1 MVRLGFIIGFIATI
15 GVLLSGLAAYRVHE
29 QELTVNGIA
38 IARAIDVH
46 ASLVQD
52 RLTER
57 ELLARVASGLF
68 RTPSVVKANMLQPLR
83 SSIYAFKTD
92 FVVAGWIARLKPAEL
107 DAARAQLASA
117 GFPNPAI
124 RSDDDK
130 PLGTGAPDQ
139 PIDVL
144 MDVEPRN
151 KETAGLAGRS
161 YDQHPILGPM
171 LAQAMDSG
179 KPVASDP
186 LPLLRSDGPIGLVL
200 AAPVLQEGEAQ
211 PAGFVTFSYELAPL
225 MLANDDLS
233 LFSVVLRDPRNPEV
247 ELIAN
252 HQGSVSSRLTAAD
265 GPPPSMV
272 RTVTFG
278 GRDWSLGYY
287 AKTNAVKRAEETAVV
302 VAAIGLALTAII
314 CGLFGYVAYNNLRL
328 SREIQV
334 RIGFERRLTA
344 VIDELN
350 HRVKNI
356 LAVIQ
361 SIVTRTLRHGSDI
374 DVARELLIGRIHA
387 MSNVVSLL
395 SESQWQGVKLKGL
408 FEARAIPHAERI
420 AVSGPDIAVSAR
432 AAQSLSLLFFE
443 LASHSDEGL
452 SLVGKHPHIVA
463 HWDVTGEEPDTIFH
477 FRWEEFNTSEATRR
491 ADSDFGLILL
501 DRVAPEALG
510 GVSKRYFTDVSYVY
524 ELTAPMETVVDMTE
538 RDRTEQFAI
547 APRRAAMTGQPSS
560 LRKQALPYHAM
571 SEVGKG
577 WSDADYHNDW
587 GYGPACA
594 GTTNINRSSAS
605 AATQS
610 TPQSKLEVL
619 RRLRSSQ

>member
-1 MVRLGFIIGFIATI
+1 VVRLGLITGFIALI
-15 GVLLSGLAAYRVHE
+15 GVLLSGLAGYRVHD
-29 QELTVNGIA
+29 QELTVDGIA
-38 IARAIDVH
+38 LARAIDVH

-52 RLTER
+52 RLTDR

-68 RTPSVVKANMLQPLR
+68 RSPAVINANMLQPLH

-92 FVVAGWIARLKPAEL
+92 FLVASWIARLRPEEL
-107 DAARAQLASA
+107 AAAHTALANA

-124 RSDDDK
+124 RSYDDT
-130 PLGTGAPDQ
+130 PLQASTLSQ
-139 PIDVL
+139 PVDLV

-151 KETAGLAGRS
+151 AETMGFPGRS
-161 YDQHPILGPM
+161 LDQHPVLGST
-171 LAQAMDSG
+171 LARALSELT
-179 KPVASDP
+179 PIASDP
-186 LPLLRSDGPIGLVL
+186 LTLLRKDGPIGLVL
-200 AAPVLQEGEAQ
+200 AAPVLQDNGAQ
-211 PAGFVTFSYELAPL
+211 PAGFVTFSYELASL
-225 MLANDDLS
+225 MLTNDDLS
-233 LFSVVLRDPRNPEV
+233 LFSVALKDPRSDDS
-247 ELIAN
+247 ELIATDR
-252 HQGSVSSRLTAAD
+252 GSVISRSA
-265 GPPPSMV
+265 GPQGPV
-272 RTVTFG
+272 VTRKVSFG
-278 GRDWSLGYY
+278 GRDWTLTYY
-287 AKTNAVKRAEETAVV
+287 AKTNAMNRARQTAAI
-302 VAAIGLALTAII
+302 VAAIGLALTTIV

-361 SIVTRTLRHGSDI
+361 SIVTRTLRHGADI

-395 SESQWQGVKLKGL
+395 SESQWQGVYLKGL

-420 AVSGPDIAVSAR
+420 AISGPDITVSAR

-463 HWDVTGEEPDTIFH
+463 HWEITGEEPDTVFH

-491 ADSDFGLILL
+491 PDSDFGLILL

-510 GVSKRYFTDVSYVY
+510 GTSKRYFTDVSYVY
-524 ELTAPMETVVDMTE
+524 ELTAPMETVIDMSE
-538 RDRTEQFAI
+538 RDRTEQLS
-547 APRRAAMTGQPSS
+547 APLKPV
-560 LRKQALPYHAM
+560 H
-571 SEVGKG
+571 
-577 WSDADYHNDW
+577 
-587 GYGPACA
+587 
-594 GTTNINRSSAS
+594 
-605 AATQS
+605 
-610 TPQSKLEVL
+610 
-619 RRLRSSQ
+619 

>member
-1 MVRLGFIIGFIATI
+1 MLRLGFTIGLIALI

-29 QELTVNGIA
+29 QELTLDGIA
-38 IARAIDVH
+38 LARAIDVH

-57 ELLARVASGLF
+57 ELLARVSSGLF
-68 RTPSVVKANMLQPLR
+68 RAPSVVKANMLEPLR

-92 FVVAGWIARLKPAEL
+92 FVIASWIARLKPAEL
-107 DAARAQLASA
+107 DAAQKELQAA
-117 GFPNPAI
+117 GFPNPTI
-124 RSDDDK
+124 RNFDDK
-130 PLGTGAPDQ
+130 PLDIRAITQ

-144 MDVEPRN
+144 MDLEPRN
-151 KETAGLAGRS
+151 NATRAFAGRVL
-161 YDQHPILGPM
+161 DGNPVVGPM
-171 LAQAMDSG
+171 LARAMAES
-179 KPVASDP
+179 KPIASDP
-186 LPLLRSDGPIGLVL
+186 FPLQGPNGPIGLAL
-200 AAPVLQEGEAQ
+200 AAPVIQEGATS

-225 MLANDDLS
+225 MLTNDDLS
-233 LFSVVLRDPRNPEV
+233 LFSVVLKDPRKADG

-252 HQGSVSSRLTAAD
+252 DRGVVSARTAVAD
-265 GPPPSMV
+265 GPAPSAT

-278 GRDWSLGYY
+278 NRDWSLAYY
-287 AKTNAVKRAEETAVV
+287 AKTNAAKRAEQTAAIVG
-302 VAAIGLALTAII
+302 AIGLALTGII
-314 CGLFGYVAYNNLRL
+314 CGLFGYVVYNNVRL
-328 SREIQV
+328 QREIQV

-387 MSNVVSLL
+387 MANVVSLL

-408 FEARAIPHAERI
+408 FEARAIPHADRI
-420 AVSGPDIAVSAR
+420 AVTGPDIAVSAR

-452 SLVGKHPHIVA
+452 SLVGKHPNIVA
-463 HWDVTGEEPDTIFH
+463 KWEVTGDEPSRTFT

-510 GVSKRYFTDVSYVY
+510 GTAKRYFTEVSYVY

-538 RDRTEQFAI
+538 RDRTEQI
-547 APRRAAMTGQPSS
+547 TAPV
-560 LRKQALPYHAM
+560 K
-571 SEVGKG
+571 
-577 WSDADYHNDW
+577 
-587 GYGPACA
+587 
-594 GTTNINRSSAS
+594 
-605 AATQS
+605 
-610 TPQSKLEVL
+610 
-619 RRLRSSQ
+619 

>member
-1 MVRLGFIIGFIATI
+1 VVRLGFIIGFIALI
-15 GVLLSGLAAYRVHE
+15 GVLLSGLAAYRVHD
-29 QELTVNGIA
+29 QELSVDRIA
-38 IARAIDVH
+38 MARAIDVH

-68 RTPSVVKANMLQPLR
+68 RAPAVVKANMLQPLR

-92 FVVAGWIARLKPAEL
+92 FVIASWIARLNPNEL
-107 DAARAQLASA
+107 DAARGELKSA
-117 GFPNPAI
+117 GFSNPTI
-124 RSDDDK
+124 RNYDDK
-130 PLGTGAPDQ
+130 PLETRSLDK

-144 MDVEPRN
+144 MDVEPR
-151 KETAGLAGRS
+151 TAATMAFPGRS
-161 YDQHPILGPM
+161 LDQQPILGVM
-171 LAQAMDSG
+171 LAQAMADG

-186 LPLLRSDGPIGLVL
+186 IRLLGADGPIGLVL
-200 AAPVLQEGEAQ
+200 AAPVLQEGEVR
-211 PAGFVTFSYELAPL
+211 PAGFVTFSYELASL
-225 MLANDDLS
+225 MLANDDLA
-233 LFSVVLRDPRNPEV
+233 LFSVVLKDPRGTNG
-247 ELIAN
+247 ELIAD
-252 HQGSVSSRLTAAD
+252 HQGIVTSRTASPE
-265 GPPPSMV
+265 GPAPSTV

-278 GRDWSLGYY
+278 GRDWTLGYY
-287 AKTNAVKRAEETAVV
+287 AKTSGEVRAQQTAGI
-302 VAAIGLALTAII
+302 VAAIGAALTSII

-463 HWDVTGEEPDTIFH
+463 HWEVTGEEPDATFR
-477 FRWEEFNTSEATRR
+477 FRWEEFNTSAATRR
-491 ADSDFGLILL
+491 EDSDFGVILL

-524 ELTAPMETVVDMTE
+524 ELTAPMDTVVDMTE
-538 RDRTEQFAI
+538 RDRTEQLS
-547 APRRAAMTGQPSS
+547 APPKQ
-560 LRKQALPYHAM
+560 LR
-571 SEVGKG
+571 
-577 WSDADYHNDW
+577 
-587 GYGPACA
+587 
-594 GTTNINRSSAS
+594 
-605 AATQS
+605 
-610 TPQSKLEVL
+610 
-619 RRLRSSQ
+619 

>member
-1 MVRLGFIIGFIATI
+1 VVRLGFIIGLIALI
-15 GVLLSGLAAYRVHE
+15 GALLSGLAAYRVHE
-29 QELTVNGIA
+29 QELAIDGIA
-38 IARAIDVH
+38 LARAIDVH

-68 RTPSVVKANMLQPLR
+68 RAPSVIKANMLQPLR

-92 FVVAGWIARLKPAEL
+92 FVIAAWIARLKPAEL
-107 DAARAQLASA
+107 DAASKELAAA

-124 RSDDDK
+124 RGYDDK
-130 PLGTGAPDQ
+130 PIDTHAINKPL
-139 PIDVL
+139 DVL
-144 MDVEPRN
+144 MDLEPRN
-151 KETAGLAGRS
+151 NVTRTFAGRAVDD
-161 YDQHPILGPM
+161 YPAVGAM
-171 LAQAMDSG
+171 LSRAAIEG
-179 KPVASDP
+179 KPIASDP
-186 LPLLRSDGPIGLVL
+186 FNLLRPDGPIGLAL
-200 AAPVLQEGEAQ
+200 AAPVVQEGAST

-225 MLANDDLS
+225 MLTNDDLS
-233 LFSVVLRDPRNPEV
+233 LFSVALKDPRSEDS
-247 ELIAN
+247 ELVAN
-252 HQGSVSSRLTAAD
+252 DRGVVSSRQVTADA
-265 GPPPSMV
+265 PAPSAV
-272 RTVTFG
+272 RPVTFG
-278 GRDWSLGYY
+278 NRDWSLSYY
-287 AKTNAVKRAEETAVV
+287 AKTNAARRAEQTAAIVG
-302 VAAIGLALTAII
+302 AIGLALTGIV

-387 MSNVVSLL
+387 MANVVSLL
-395 SESQWQGVKLKGL
+395 SESQWQGVKLRGL
-408 FEARAIPHAERI
+408 FEARAIPHADRI

-463 HWDVTGEEPDTIFH
+463 KWEITGEGPDAVFT

-510 GVSKRYFTDVSYVY
+510 GTSKRYFTDASYVY
-524 ELTAPMETVVDMTE
+524 ELTAPMETVVDMNE
-538 RDRTEQFAI
+538 RDRTEQI
-547 APRRAAMTGQPSS
+547 SAPVRTG
-560 LRKQALPYHAM
+560 R
-571 SEVGKG
+571 
-577 WSDADYHNDW
+577 
-587 GYGPACA
+587 
-594 GTTNINRSSAS
+594 
-605 AATQS
+605 
-610 TPQSKLEVL
+610 
-619 RRLRSSQ
+619 

>member
-1 MVRLGFIIGFIATI
+1 VVRLGFIIGLIALI
-15 GVLLSGLAAYRVHE
+15 GVSLSGLAAYRIHD
-29 QELTVNGIA
+29 QELTVDGIA
-38 IARAIDVH
+38 LARAIDVH

-68 RTPSVVKANMLQPLR
+68 RTPSVIKANMLEPLR

-92 FVVAGWIARLKPAEL
+92 FVVASWIARLKPNEL
-107 DAARAQLASA
+107 DAARAELASA
-117 GFPNPAI
+117 GFSNPTI
-124 RSDDDK
+124 RNFDDSPMDTRSLDK
-130 PLGTGAPDQ
+130 

-144 MDVEPRN
+144 MDLEPRDA
-151 KETAGLAGRS
+151 ETSAFPGRS
-161 YDQHPILGPM
+161 LDQSPILGPM
-171 LAQAMDSG
+171 FAQAMTDG

-186 LPLLRSDGPIGLVL
+186 IPLLRSDGPVGLVL
-200 AAPVLQEGEAQ
+200 AAPVLQAGDDP

-225 MLANDDLS
+225 MLTNDDMS
-233 LFSVVLRDPRNPEV
+233 LFSVVLKDPRSSGG
-247 ELIAN
+247 ELVAN
-252 HQGSVSSRLTAAD
+252 DQGVVTSRPASAQ
-265 GPPPSMV
+265 GPAPSMT

-287 AKTNAVKRAEETAVV
+287 AKTNAVRRAQQTAAI
-302 VAAIGLALTAII
+302 VAAIGLALTSIV

-361 SIVTRTLRHGSDI
+361 SIVTRTLRHGADVDI
-374 DVARELLIGRIHA
+374 ARELLIGRIHA

-395 SESQWQGVKLKGL
+395 SESQWQGVKLRGL

-463 HWDVTGEEPDTIFH
+463 HWEVAGEPPEATFH
-477 FRWEEFNTSEATRR
+477 FRWEEFNTSAATRR
-491 ADSDFGLILL
+491 EDSDFGVILL

-510 GVSKRYFTDVSYVY
+510 GTSKRYFTDVSYVY
-524 ELTAPMETVVDMTE
+524 ELTAPMETVIDMTE
-538 RDRTEQFAI
+538 RDRTEQLS
-547 APRRAAMTGQPSS
+547 APPKAVR
-560 LRKQALPYHAM
+560 
-571 SEVGKG
+571 
-577 WSDADYHNDW
+577 
-587 GYGPACA
+587 
-594 GTTNINRSSAS
+594 
-605 AATQS
+605 
-610 TPQSKLEVL
+610 
-619 RRLRSSQ
+619 

>member
-1 MVRLGFIIGFIATI
+1 VVRLGFIIGFIALI
-15 GVLLSGLAAYRVHE
+15 GVLFSGLAAYRVHD
-29 QELTVNGIA
+29 QELTVDGIA
-38 IARAIDVH
+38 LARAIDVH

-68 RTPSVVKANMLQPLR
+68 RAPSVVKANMLEPLH

-92 FVVAGWIARLKPAEL
+92 FVIAGWIARLKPNEL
-107 DAARAQLASA
+107 DAARAELAGA
-117 GFPNPAI
+117 GFPNPVI
-124 RSDDDK
+124 RGYDDR
-130 PLGTGAPDQ
+130 PLNTRALDH

-151 KETAGLAGRS
+151 AESMALAGRS
-161 YDQHPILGPM
+161 LEGHPVLGPM
-171 LAQAMDSG
+171 LAQATADG

-186 LPLLRSDGPIGLVL
+186 LPLLRPDGPIGLVL
-200 AAPVLQEGEAQ
+200 AAPVLQEGNAQ
-211 PAGFVTFSYELAPL
+211 PAGFVTFSYDLASL
-225 MLANDDLS
+225 MLTNDDLS
-233 LFSVVLRDPRNPEV
+233 LFAVVLNDPRRAGS
-247 ELIAN
+247 ELIAD
-252 HQGSVSSRLTAAD
+252 HQGNVTSRAAAPD
-265 GPPPSMV
+265 GPPPLMT

-278 GRDWSLGYY
+278 GRDWTLGYY
-287 AKTNAVKRAEETAVV
+287 AKVNTANHARQTAGF
-302 VAAIGLALTAII
+302 VAAIGLALTIMV
-314 CGLFGYVAYNNLRL
+314 CGLFGYVAFNNLRL

-420 AVSGPDIAVSAR
+420 AVDGPDITVSAR

-463 HWDVTGEEPDTIFH
+463 QWEVTGEEPEAVFH
-477 FRWEEFNTSEATRR
+477 FRWEEFNTSAATRR
-491 ADSDFGLILL
+491 ADSDFGVILL

-524 ELTAPMETVVDMTE
+524 ELTAPMATVVDMSE
-538 RDRTEQFAI
+538 RDRTEQFAMP
-547 APRRAAMTGQPSS
+547 AKRA
-560 LRKQALPYHAM
+560 R
-571 SEVGKG
+571 
-577 WSDADYHNDW
+577 
-587 GYGPACA
+587 
-594 GTTNINRSSAS
+594 
-605 AATQS
+605 
-610 TPQSKLEVL
+610 
-619 RRLRSSQ
+619 

>member
-1 MVRLGFIIGFIATI
+1 MVRLGFIIGFIALI
-15 GVLLSGLAAYRVHE
+15 GALLSGLAAYRVHD
-29 QELTVNGIA
+29 QELTVDGIA
-38 IARAIDVH
+38 LARAIDVH

-68 RTPSVVKANMLQPLR
+68 RAPSVIKANMLQPLR

-92 FVVAGWIARLKPAEL
+92 FIVASWIARLKPSEL
-107 DAARAQLASA
+107 DAARKELATA
-117 GFPNPAI
+117 GFSNPVI
-124 RSDDDK
+124 RGFDDQPLNTRSIDK
-130 PLGTGAPDQ
+130 

-144 MDVEPRN
+144 MDVEPRD
-151 KETAGLAGRS
+151 AGTMRFPGRS
-161 YDQHPILGPM
+161 YDRDPVLGPT
-171 LAQAMDSG
+171 LAQAMADG

-186 LPLLRSDGPIGLVL
+186 TPLLRPDGEIGLVL
-200 AAPVLQEGEAQ
+200 ATPVLQETDAS

-225 MLANDDLS
+225 MLANDEMS
-233 LFSVVLRDPRNPEV
+233 LFSVVLKDPR
-247 ELIAN
+247 
-252 HQGSVSSRLTAAD
+252 HAD
-265 GPPPSMV
+265 GELVSDDRGIVTSRTVAPEAPAPSAT

-278 GRDWSLGYY
+278 GRDWGLAYY
-287 AKTNAVKRAEETAVV
+287 AKTNSVKRAEQTAAI
-302 VAAIGLALTAII
+302 VAAIGLALTGIV

-374 DVARELLIGRIHA
+374 DVARDLLIGRIHA

-420 AVSGPDIAVSAR
+420 AVSGPDVAVSAR

-463 HWDVTGEEPDTIFH
+463 HWEVTGEEPDITFH
-477 FRWEEFNTSEATRR
+477 FRWEEFNTSAATRR
-491 ADSDFGLILL
+491 EDSDFGVILL

-510 GVSKRYFTDVSYVY
+510 GVSKRYFTEVSYVY
-524 ELTAPMETVVDMTE
+524 ELTAPMQTVVDLTE
-538 RDRTEQFAI
+538 RDRTEQLS
-547 APRRAAMTGQPSS
+547 APPRPGR
-560 LRKQALPYHAM
+560 
-571 SEVGKG
+571 
-577 WSDADYHNDW
+577 
-587 GYGPACA
+587 
-594 GTTNINRSSAS
+594 
-605 AATQS
+605 
-610 TPQSKLEVL
+610 
-619 RRLRSSQ
+619 

>member
-1 MVRLGFIIGFIATI
+1 MVRLGFIIGFIALI
-15 GVLLSGLAAYRVHE
+15 GVLLSGLAAYRVHD
-29 QELTVNGIA
+29 QELTIDGIA
-38 IARAIDVH
+38 LARAIDVH

-68 RTPSVVKANMLQPLR
+68 RSPSVVKASMLEPLR

-92 FVVAGWIARLKPAEL
+92 FVVAGWVARLKPGDL
-107 DAARAQLASA
+107 DAARGELASA
-117 GFPNPAI
+117 GFANPTI
-124 RSDDDK
+124 RNYDDK
-130 PLGTGAPDQ
+130 PLDTAAISQ

-151 KETAGLAGRS
+151 AETRTFPGRAL
-161 YDQHPILGPM
+161 DRNPVVGPM
-171 LAQAMDSG
+171 LTQAMAAG

-186 LPLLRSDGPIGLVL
+186 LPLLRANGPMGLML
-200 AAPVLQEGEAQ
+200 AAPVVPPGATA
-211 PAGFVTFSYELAPL
+211 PAGFVTFSYELSPL
-225 MLANDDLS
+225 MLTNDDLS
-233 LFSVVLRDPRNPEV
+233 LFSVALKDPRNDNG
-247 ELIAN
+247 ELVASDR
-252 HQGSVSSRLTAAD
+252 GVVSERTVAPAS
-265 GPPPSMV
+265 PPPSAV

-278 GRDWSLGYY
+278 NRDWRLAYY
-287 AKTNAVKRAEETAVV
+287 AKTNAVKRAEQTAAI
-302 VAAIGLALTAII
+302 VAAIGLSLTGII

-395 SESQWQGVKLKGL
+395 SESQWQGVQLQGL

-452 SLVGKHPHIVA
+452 SLVGKHPHITA
-463 HWDVTGEEPDTIFH
+463 KWEVTGEGSEQTFH

-491 ADSDFGLILL
+491 TDSDFGVILL

-510 GVSKRYFTDVSYVY
+510 GVAKRYFTDVSYVY
-524 ELTAPMETVVDMTE
+524 ELTAPMDTVVDMNE
-538 RDRTEQFAI
+538 RDRTEKFS
-547 APRRAAMTGQPSS
+547 APVRPPR
-560 LRKQALPYHAM
+560 
-571 SEVGKG
+571 
-577 WSDADYHNDW
+577 
-587 GYGPACA
+587 
-594 GTTNINRSSAS
+594 
-605 AATQS
+605 
-610 TPQSKLEVL
+610 
-619 RRLRSSQ
+619 

>member
-1 MVRLGFIIGFIATI
+1 VVRLGFIIGFIALI
-15 GVLLSGLAAYRVHE
+15 GVLLSGLAAYRVHD
-29 QELTVNGIA
+29 QELTLDGIA
-38 IARAIDVH
+38 MARAIDVH

-68 RTPSVVKANMLQPLR
+68 RAPSVIKANMLQPLR

-92 FVVAGWIARLKPAEL
+92 FVVASWVARLQPNEL
-107 DAARAQLASA
+107 DAARAELASA
-117 GFPNPAI
+117 AFSNPKI
-124 RSDDDK
+124 RNFDDS
-130 PLGTGAPDQ
+130 PLDTRSVDQ

-151 KETAGLAGRS
+151 PETMAFPGRCV
-161 YDQHPILGPM
+161 DQDPTSGEM
-171 LAQAMDSG
+171 LARALADG

-186 LPLLRSDGPIGLVL
+186 MPLLRSNGPIGLML
-200 AAPVLQEGEAQ
+200 AAPVLQEGGTS

-225 MLANDDLS
+225 MLTNDDLS
-233 LFSVVLRDPRNPEV
+233 LFSVVLKDPRDPNG

-252 HQGSVSSRLTAAD
+252 DQGIVTSRTASLD
-265 GPPPSMV
+265 GPAPSMM

-287 AKTNAVKRAEETAVV
+287 AKTNALKRAQQTAGV
-302 VAAIGLALTAII
+302 VAAIGLALTGII

-361 SIVTRTLRHGSDI
+361 SIVTRTLRHGADI

-463 HWDVTGEEPDTIFH
+463 HWDVTGEDADLTFR
-477 FRWEEFNTSEATRR
+477 FRWEEFNTSAATRHE
-491 ADSDFGLILL
+491 DSDFGVILL

-524 ELTAPMETVVDMTE
+524 ELSAPMETVVDMTE
-538 RDRTEQFAI
+538 RDRTEKFAV
-547 APRRAAMTGQPSS
+547 
-560 LRKQALPYHAM
+560 QAK
-571 SEVGKG
+571 SG
-577 WSDADYHNDW
+577 
-587 GYGPACA
+587 
-594 GTTNINRSSAS
+594 R
-605 AATQS
+605 
-610 TPQSKLEVL
+610 
-619 RRLRSSQ
+619 

>member
-1 MVRLGFIIGFIATI
+1 VVRLGFIIGLIALI
-15 GVLLSGLAAYRVHE
+15 GLMLSGAASFRVHE
-29 QELTVNGIA
+29 QELTIDGIA
-38 IARAIDVH
+38 LARAIDVH

-68 RTPSVVKANMLQPLR
+68 RAPSLVKANMLQPLR

-92 FVVAGWIARLKPAEL
+92 FLVASWIARLKPGEL
-107 DAARAQLASA
+107 DEAGRELASA
-117 GFPNPAI
+117 GFSNPKI
-124 RSDDDK
+124 RNFDGKPIDPRSLDK
-130 PLGTGAPDQ
+130 

-151 KETAGLAGRS
+151 AENMALAGRAL
-161 YDQHPILGPM
+161 DQSPSIGSM
-171 LAQAMDSG
+171 LARAMAEG

-186 LPLLRSDGPIGLVL
+186 VNLVRPNGPVGIVL
-200 AAPVLQEGEAQ
+200 AAPVIQDGTTS

-225 MLANDDLS
+225 MLTNDDQS
-233 LFSVVLRDPRNPEV
+233 LFSVVLKDPRSADG

-252 HQGSVSSRLTAAD
+252 DQGVVTSRQAAAD
-265 GPPPSMV
+265 GPAPSATRIV
-272 RTVTFG
+272 AFG
-278 GRDWSLGYY
+278 DRDWSLAYY
-287 AKTNAVKRAEETAVV
+287 AKINATKRAQQTAAIVG
-302 VAAIGLALTAII
+302 AIGLALTVMI

-452 SLVGKHPHIVA
+452 SLVGKHPHVVA
-463 HWDVTGEEPDTIFH
+463 KWEVTGEQPDTIFH

-491 ADSDFGLILL
+491 PDSDFGLILL

-510 GVSKRYFTDVSYVY
+510 GTSKRYFTDVSYVY
-524 ELTAPMETVVDMTE
+524 ELTAPMGTVVDMTE
-538 RDRTEQFAI
+538 RDRTERISAPVRPAI
-547 APRRAAMTGQPSS
+547 
-560 LRKQALPYHAM
+560 
-571 SEVGKG
+571 
-577 WSDADYHNDW
+577 
-587 GYGPACA
+587 
-594 GTTNINRSSAS
+594 
-605 AATQS
+605 
-610 TPQSKLEVL
+610 
-619 RRLRSSQ
+619 

>member
-1 MVRLGFIIGFIATI
+1 VIRLGFTIGLIALI
-15 GVLLSGLAAYRVHE
+15 GVLLSGLAGYRVHE
-29 QELTVNGIA
+29 QELTLDGIA
-38 IARAIDVH
+38 LARAIDIH

-57 ELLARVASGLF
+57 ELLARVSSGLF
-68 RTPSVVKANMLQPLR
+68 RAPSVVKANMLQPLR

-92 FVVAGWIARLKPAEL
+92 FVIAAWIARLKPTEL
-107 DAARAQLASA
+107 DEARKELAAA
-117 GFPNPAI
+117 GFPNPTI
-124 RSDDDK
+124 RSFDDK
-130 PLGTGAPDQ
+130 PIDVGAVVQ

-144 MDVEPRN
+144 MDLEPRN
-151 KETAGLAGRS
+151 DSTKAFAGRVL
-161 YDQHPILGPM
+161 DGNPVVGPM
-171 LAQAMDSG
+171 LARAMAES
-179 KPVASDP
+179 KPIASDP
-186 LPLLRSDGPIGLVL
+186 FPLQGPNGPIGLAL
-200 AAPVLQEGEAQ
+200 AAPVTPEGATS

-225 MLANDDLS
+225 MLTNDDLS
-233 LFSVVLRDPRNPEV
+233 LFSVALKDPRRGDG

-252 HQGSVSSRLTAAD
+252 DRGVVSARAVAAD
-265 GPPPSMV
+265 RPAPSAM
-272 RTVTFG
+272 RTVVFG
-278 GRDWSLGYY
+278 NRDWSLAYY
-287 AKTNAVKRAEETAVV
+287 AKTNAAKRAEQTAAIVG
-302 VAAIGLALTAII
+302 AIGLALTGII
-314 CGLFGYVAYNNLRL
+314 CGLFGYVAYNNVRL

-387 MSNVVSLL
+387 MANVVSLL

-408 FEARAIPHAERI
+408 FEARAIPHADRI

-463 HWDVTGEEPDTIFH
+463 KWEVTGEDPNRSFT

-491 ADSDFGLILL
+491 PDSDFGLILL

-510 GVSKRYFTDVSYVY
+510 GTAKRYFTEASYVY

-538 RDRTEQFAI
+538 RDRTGQI
-547 APRRAAMTGQPSS
+547 SAPV
-560 LRKQALPYHAM
+560 K
-571 SEVGKG
+571 
-577 WSDADYHNDW
+577 
-587 GYGPACA
+587 
-594 GTTNINRSSAS
+594 
-605 AATQS
+605 
-610 TPQSKLEVL
+610 
-619 RRLRSSQ
+619 

>member
-1 MVRLGFIIGFIATI
+1 VVRLGFIIGFIALI
-15 GVLLSGLAAYRVHE
+15 GVLLSGLAAYRVHD
-29 QELTVNGIA
+29 QELTIDGIA
-38 IARAIDVH
+38 LARAIDVH

-68 RTPSVVKANMLQPLR
+68 RTPAVVKASMLEPLR

-92 FVVAGWIARLKPAEL
+92 FVVAGWVARLKPNEL
-107 DAARAQLASA
+107 DIARGELLSA
-117 GFPNPAI
+117 GFSNPTI
-124 RSDDDK
+124 RNYDDK
-130 PLGTGAPDQ
+130 PLDPLALNK

-151 KETAGLAGRS
+151 AETREFPGRAF
-161 YDQHPILGPM
+161 DRQPVIGPM
-171 LAQAMDSG
+171 LTQAMAAG

-186 LPLLRSDGPIGLVL
+186 TPLLRPNGPIGLIL
-200 AAPVLQEGEAQ
+200 AAPVTPPLASA
-211 PAGFVTFSYELAPL
+211 PAGFVTFSYELASL
-225 MLANDDLS
+225 MLTNDDLS
-233 LFSVVLRDPRNPEV
+233 LFAVALKDPRSDDG
-247 ELIAN
+247 ELVAN
-252 HQGSVSSRLTAAD
+252 DQGVVSSRKVASD
-265 GPPPSMV
+265 RPPPSAT
-272 RTVTFG
+272 RTVSFG
-278 GRDWSLGYY
+278 NRDWSLGYY
-287 AKTNAVKRAEETAVV
+287 AKTNTIKRAEQTAAI
-302 VAAIGLALTAII
+302 VAAIGLSLTGIV

-420 AVSGPDIAVSAR
+420 AVSGPDVAVSAR

-463 HWDVTGEEPDTIFH
+463 NWEVTGEEPDTVFH

-491 ADSDFGLILL
+491 PDSDFGVILL

-510 GVSKRYFTDVSYVY
+510 GTSKRYFTDASYVY
-524 ELTAPMETVVDMTE
+524 ELIAPMETVVDMNE
-538 RDRTEQFAI
+538 RDRTEQFS
-547 APRRAAMTGQPSS
+547 APVRPVR
-560 LRKQALPYHAM
+560 
-571 SEVGKG
+571 
-577 WSDADYHNDW
+577 
-587 GYGPACA
+587 
-594 GTTNINRSSAS
+594 
-605 AATQS
+605 
-610 TPQSKLEVL
+610 
-619 RRLRSSQ
+619 

>member
-1 MVRLGFIIGFIATI
+1 VVRLGLIISLIALI
-15 GVLLSGLAAYRVHE
+15 GVLISGLAAYRVHD
-29 QELTVNGIA
+29 QELTIERIA

-57 ELLARVASGLF
+57 ELLARVAAGLF
-68 RTPSVVKANMLQPLR
+68 RSPSSVRANMLEPLR

-92 FVVAGWIARLKPAEL
+92 FVVAGWVARLKPADL
-107 DAARAQLASA
+107 DAARGELLAA
-117 GFPNPAI
+117 GFSNPTI
-124 RSDDDK
+124 RNYDDK
-130 PLGTGAPDQ
+130 PLDRRAIDK

-144 MDVEPRN
+144 MDVEPRTI
-151 KETAGLAGRS
+151 ETRAFPGRAL
-161 YDQHPILGPM
+161 DQSPVVGAM
-171 LAQAMDSG
+171 LARAMAEG
-179 KPVASDP
+179 RPVASDP
-186 LPLLRSDGPIGLVL
+186 TNLLRSDGPVGVIL
-200 AAPVLQEGEAQ
+200 AAPVVPEGASA

-233 LFSVVLRDPRNPEV
+233 LFSVVLKDPRTPGG

-252 HQGSVSSRLTAAD
+252 NQGIVASRLTVPD
-265 GPPPSMV
+265 GPAPSAT
-272 RTVTFG
+272 RTVAFG
-278 GRDWSLGYY
+278 NRDWVLSYY
-287 AKTNAVKRAEETAVV
+287 AKTNVTKHAEQTAAMVG
-302 VAAIGLALTAII
+302 AIGLALTSIV

-328 SREIQV
+328 SREIDV

-374 DVARELLIGRIHA
+374 DSARELLIGRIHA

-408 FEARAIPHAERI
+408 FEARAIPHADRI
-420 AVSGPDIAVSAR
+420 AVSGPDVAVSAR

-463 HWDVTGEEPDTIFH
+463 KWDVTGTDTDTVFT

-491 ADSDFGLILL
+491 PDSDFGLILL

-510 GVSKRYFTDVSYVY
+510 GTSKRYFTEVSYVY
-524 ELTAPMETVVDMTE
+524 ELTAPMVTVVDMNE
-538 RDRTEQFAI
+538 RDRTEKFS
-547 APRRAAMTGQPSS
+547 APIKPGR
-560 LRKQALPYHAM
+560 
-571 SEVGKG
+571 
-577 WSDADYHNDW
+577 
-587 GYGPACA
+587 
-594 GTTNINRSSAS
+594 
-605 AATQS
+605 
-610 TPQSKLEVL
+610 
-619 RRLRSSQ
+619 

>member
-1 MVRLGFIIGFIATI
+1 MRVVRLGFIIGIIALV
-15 GVLLSGLAAYRVHE
+15 GVLLSGLAAYRVHD
-29 QELTVNGIA
+29 QELTVDGIA
-38 IARAIDVH
+38 LARAIDVH

-68 RTPSVVKANMLQPLR
+68 RAPSVIKANMLQPLR

-92 FVVAGWIARLKPAEL
+92 FVIASWIARLQPNEL
-107 DAARAQLASA
+107 EAASKELASE
-117 GFPNPAI
+117 GFSNPTI
-124 RSDDDK
+124 RSFDDK
-130 PLGTGAPDQ
+130 PLDTAALDRPV
-139 PIDVL
+139 DVL

-151 KETAGLAGRS
+151 AETMAFPGRTL
-161 YDQHPILGPM
+161 DQHPVLGPT
-171 LAQAMDSG
+171 LARAMTEG

-186 LPLLRSDGPIGLVL
+186 TPLLRPDGSVGVVL
-200 AAPVLQEGEAQ
+200 AAPVLQEGAAA
-211 PAGFVTFSYELAPL
+211 PAGFVTFSYEIAPL

-233 LFSVVLRDPRNPEV
+233 LFSVVLKDPRRTDS
-247 ELIAN
+247 ELVAD
-252 HQGSVSSRLTAAD
+252 HQGAVTSRTIRPEGPAPSVA
-265 GPPPSMV
+265 
-272 RTVTFG
+272 RTVIFG
-278 GRDWSLGYY
+278 DRDWTLGYY
-287 AKTNAVKRAEETAVV
+287 PKTNAALRARQTAAI
-302 VAAIGLALTAII
+302 VAAIGLALTGII

-463 HWDVTGEEPDTIFH
+463 HWEVNGKDPDTTFH
-477 FRWEEFNTSEATRR
+477 FRWEEFNTSAATRR
-491 ADSDFGLILL
+491 EDSDFGLILL

-510 GVSKRYFTDVSYVY
+510 GVSKRYFTEVSYVY
-524 ELTAPMETVVDMTE
+524 ELTAPMETVIDMTE
-538 RDRTEQFAI
+538 RDRTEQLS
-547 APRRAAMTGQPSS
+547 AP
-560 LRKQALPYHAM
+560 LK
-571 SEVGKG
+571 
-577 WSDADYHNDW
+577 
-587 GYGPACA
+587 A
-594 GTTNINRSSAS
+594 GR
-605 AATQS
+605 
-610 TPQSKLEVL
+610 
-619 RRLRSSQ
+619 

>member
-1 MVRLGFIIGFIATI
+1 MVRLGFIIAFIALI
-15 GVLLSGLAAYRVHE
+15 GALLSGVAAWRVHD
-29 QELTVNGIA
+29 QELTLDSIA
-38 IARAIDVH
+38 MARAIDVH

-68 RTPSVVKANMLQPLR
+68 RTPAVMKANMLKPLR

-92 FVVAGWIARLKPAEL
+92 FVLASWIARLQPNDLATAQDEL
-107 DAARAQLASA
+107 KSE
-117 GFPNPAI
+117 GFSNPTIRDYDGQPLDLKAI
-124 RSDDDK
+124 DK
-130 PLGTGAPDQ
+130 PVN
-139 PIDVL
+139 IL
-144 MDVEPRN
+144 MDIEPRN
-151 KETAGLAGRS
+151 QETVGIPGRVLDQDSIIGPTLARAIAS
-161 YDQHPILGPM
+161 
-171 LAQAMDSG
+171 A

-186 LPLLRSDGPIGLVL
+186 IPLLRKNGPIGIVL
-200 AAPVLQEGEAQ
+200 AAPVQQEGASEV
-211 PAGFVTFSYELAPL
+211 AGFVTFSYELGPL

-233 LFSVVLRDPRNPEV
+233 MFAVVLRNPQEPNN
-247 ELIAN
+247 ELVADD
-252 HQGSVSSRLTAAD
+252 QGTVSSRAVREGGQAPLI
-265 GPPPSMV
+265 M

-278 GRDWSLGYY
+278 GRDWTLGYY
-287 AKTNAVKRAEETAVV
+287 AKTNAALRAQQTAAI
-302 VAAIGLALTAII
+302 VAAIGLALTGIV

-387 MSNVVSLL
+387 MANVVSLL

-408 FEARAIPHAERI
+408 FEARAIPHADRI
-420 AVSGPDIAVSAR
+420 AINGPDIAVSAR

-463 HWDVTGEEPDTIFH
+463 HWEVTGEEPDAVFH

-501 DRVAPEALG
+501 DRVAPEAMG
-510 GVSKRYFTDVSYVY
+510 GTSKRYFTDVSYVY

-538 RDRTEQFAI
+538 RDRTEQLS
-547 APRRAAMTGQPSS
+547 APVKAR
-560 LRKQALPYHAM
+560 
-571 SEVGKG
+571 
-577 WSDADYHNDW
+577 
-587 GYGPACA
+587 
-594 GTTNINRSSAS
+594 
-605 AATQS
+605 
-610 TPQSKLEVL
+610 
-619 RRLRSSQ
+619 

>member
-1 MVRLGFIIGFIATI
+1 VVRLGFIIGFIALI
-15 GVLLSGLAAYRVHE
+15 GVLLSGLAAYRVHD
-29 QELTVNGIA
+29 QELTIDGIA
-38 IARAIDVH
+38 FARAIDVH

-68 RTPSVVKANMLQPLR
+68 RTPQVVKANMLEPLR

-92 FVVAGWIARLKPAEL
+92 FIVAGWVARLKPNEL
-107 DAARAQLASA
+107 DIARGELEAA
-117 GFPNPAI
+117 GFSNPAI
-124 RSDDDK
+124 RNYDDK
-130 PLGTGAPDQ
+130 PLDPSSINQ

-151 KETAGLAGRS
+151 AETRAFPGLAL
-161 YDQHPILGPM
+161 DQAPVIGPTLSQAMAAGKPIASNPTTLLGPN
-171 LAQAMDSG
+171 
-179 KPVASDP
+179 
-186 LPLLRSDGPIGLVL
+186 GPIGLIL
-200 AAPVLQEGEAQ
+200 ATPVVPPGAAA

-225 MLANDDLS
+225 MLTNDDLS
-233 LFSVVLRDPRNPEV
+233 LFSVVLKDPRRDEA
-247 ELIAN
+247 ELVASD
-252 HQGSVSSRLTAAD
+252 QGVVTSRKVAPD
-265 GPPPSMV
+265 SPPPSAT

-278 GRDWSLGYY
+278 NRDWSLGYY
-287 AKTNAVKRAEETAVV
+287 AKTNAIKRAEQTAAI
-302 VAAIGLALTAII
+302 VAAIGLSLTGIV

-374 DVARELLIGRIHA
+374 DVARDLLIGRIHA

-420 AVSGPDIAVSAR
+420 AVSGPDVAVSAR

-463 HWDVTGEEPDTIFH
+463 NWEVTGEEPNTIFH

-491 ADSDFGLILL
+491 PDSDFGVILL

-510 GVSKRYFTDVSYVY
+510 GTSKRYFTEASYVY
-524 ELTAPMETVVDMTE
+524 ELIAPMQTVVDMNE
-538 RDRTEQFAI
+538 RDRTEQFS
-547 APRRAAMTGQPSS
+547 APVRPVR
-560 LRKQALPYHAM
+560 
-571 SEVGKG
+571 
-577 WSDADYHNDW
+577 
-587 GYGPACA
+587 
-594 GTTNINRSSAS
+594 
-605 AATQS
+605 
-610 TPQSKLEVL
+610 
-619 RRLRSSQ
+619 